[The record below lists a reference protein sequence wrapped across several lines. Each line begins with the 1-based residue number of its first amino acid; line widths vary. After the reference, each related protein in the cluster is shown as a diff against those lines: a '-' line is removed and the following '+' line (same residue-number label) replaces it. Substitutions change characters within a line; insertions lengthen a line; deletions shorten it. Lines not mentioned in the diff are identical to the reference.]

1 MTADPPTLTGLAA
14 MARSRHVHFDVEPEI
29 VVRGSERVKVGFQVH
44 LWAIHPNGARAH
56 PGCPKCW
63 SLVEDLRRIAE
74 EVVPAAERPSRTELG
89 PFRPALY
96 ESRVVAGSD
105 EVCVTIR
112 LIHRDG
118 YDRPIDACQ
127 ERCLKEIRARLRV
140 LGIRE
145 R

>member
-1 MTADPPTLTGLAA
+1 MTSATWNELLEI
-14 MARSRHVHFDVEPEI
+14 ARARRVHFDIDPE
-29 VVRGSERVKVGFQVH
+29 VVIRGSERVKVGFQVH
-44 LWAIHPNGARAH
+44 LWAVHPKGSRPL

-63 SLVEDLRRIAE
+63 DLVADLRRIAE
-74 EVVPAAERPSRTELG
+74 DVVPPDDRPSRTELD

-96 ESRVVAGSD
+96 ESRVVADTD
-105 EVCVTIR
+105 EVSVTIR

-118 YDRPIDACQ
+118 YDRPVDACE
-127 ERCLKEIRARLRV
+127 ERCLKEIRARLLA